1 VFAAQD
7 ITPSR
12 IRRILLIQPSRIGD
26 IVFSLPTLH
35 ALRQTFPE
43 AHMAWLVDERCRDL
57 VEGHPDL
64 DETIVVP
71 FKALERALKEREWPW
86 VWRTLRTLKR
96 TLRAGDFDLSL
107 DLHGLA
113 KSALLVLLA
122 GARLR
127 LGSANTNGMK
137 EGSGFFSKEI
147 PPGPEDRHT
156 VERNLALVRHL
167 GGDTTNP
174 EFRLPV
180 TATAKREVREILSQA
195 GCGEEGSLIAIHPG
209 AGWLSRRWP
218 ADRYAAL
225 IGRLHHSLPAQ
236 IAVIGGPEGG
246 SREDQLF
253 QEIFSRVE
261 VPVINLVRRLS
272 LKQLLALFQ
281 RARLFIGNEAGPMHL
296 ANALGLPAV
305 VLIGPTNPAL
315 TGPFGTTARVIRHPV
330 GCNPCRERNCR
341 DLKCLAAIEVGQVEE
356 AAHSLWKLHYG
367 PAR

>member
-1 VFAAQD
+1 MSVTLPIPLSD
-7 ITPSR
+7 
-12 IRRILLIQPSRIGD
+12 IRRLLLIQPSRIGD
-26 IVFSLPTLH
+26 IVFSLPTLN
-35 ALRQTFPE
+35 ALRKTFPE
-43 AHMAWLVDERCRDL
+43 AHIAWLVDERCRDL

-71 FKALERALKEREWPW
+71 FKAMEQALKKRQWPW
-86 VWRTLRTLKR
+86 VWRTFSDLKR
-96 TLRAGDFDLSL
+96 TLRAGNFDLSL

-122 GARLR
+122 GARHR

-137 EGSGFFSKEI
+137 EGSGFFSREI

-156 VERNLALVRHL
+156 VERNLAVVRYL
-167 GGDTTNP
+167 GGDTGRP
-174 EFRLPV
+174 EFHLPV
-180 TATAKREVREILSQA
+180 FEEAKRDVREVLYQA
-195 GCGEEGSLIAIHPG
+195 GCGEEDRLIVIHPG

-225 IGRLHHSLPAQ
+225 IGRLRETLPAR

-253 QEIFSRVE
+253 QDLFARLEA
-261 VPVINLVRRLS
+261 PVINLVRRLG
-272 LKQLLALFQ
+272 LKQLAALFK
-281 RARLFIGNEAGPMHL
+281 RAQLFIGNEAGPMHL

-305 VLIGPTNPAL
+305 VLIGPTRPEL

-330 GCNPCRERNCR
+330 GCNPCRERNCP
-341 DLKCLAAIEVGQVEE
+341 DIKCLQAIEVNQVEE

-367 PAR
+367 PAH

>member
-1 VFAAQD
+1 MFVQL
-7 ITPSR
+7 PKPLPP

-26 IVFSLPTLH
+26 IVFSLPTLN
-35 ALRQTFPE
+35 ALRKTFPK
-43 AHMAWLVDERCRDL
+43 AHIAWLVDERCRDL
-57 VEGHPDL
+57 VERHPDL

-71 FKALERALKEREWPW
+71 FKAIEQALKKRQWPW
-86 VWRTLRTLKR
+86 VWRTFSDLKS
-96 TLRAGDFDLSL
+96 TLRAGNFDLSL

-122 GARLR
+122 GARRR

-137 EGSGFFSKEI
+137 EGSGFFSREI
-147 PPGPEDRHT
+147 SPGPEDRHT
-156 VERNLALVRHL
+156 VERNLAVVRYL
-167 GGDTTNP
+167 GGDTGRP

-180 TATAKREVREILSQA
+180 SESAPREVRAILNQA
-195 GCGEEGSLIAIHPG
+195 GCGAEDHLIVIHPG

-218 ADRYAAL
+218 AERYAAL
-225 IGRLHHSLPAQ
+225 IDRLQQDLSAQ

-246 SREDQLF
+246 SKEDQLF
-253 QEIFSRVE
+253 EELFSRLE
-261 VPVINLVRRLS
+261 TPVINLVRRLN

-305 VLIGPTNPAL
+305 VLIGPTIPER

-341 DLKCLAAIEVGQVEE
+341 DLKCMAAIEVSQVEE
-356 AAHSLWKLHYG
+356 AAHSLWKLHCG
-367 PAR
+367 PTH